1 MSTNNYR
8 ISEVEKQFAIAHL
21 TRTGEEFINSIRDI
35 NEKQWYMRPG
45 PGQWSAAEC
54 ADHLLQTELYY
65 FMPTIQQML
74 AEPANPD
81 RRSETQGK
89 DEISYQS
96 MENRSYKIKGQP
108 WDESSET
115 VVDKAALMEA
125 FTAKRKE
132 IIEWL
137 RQSDDEFRVHYT
149 TFPGL
154 ETIDVY
160 QFILMISGHTTRH
173 TGQINDIKE
182 LEFFQQAVPA

>member
-1 MSTNNYR
+1 MSTTNYK
-8 ISEVEKQFAIAHL
+8 ISEEEKQFAISHL
-21 TRTGEEFINSIRDI
+21 TKTGEEFINSIRDI
-35 NEKQWYMRPG
+35 NEKQWYLRPG
-45 PGQWSAAEC
+45 PGQWSVAEC

-65 FMPTIQQML
+65 LMPTIQQML
-74 AEPANPD
+74 AEPADPD
-81 RRSETQGK
+81 RLSETQGK
-89 DEISYQS
+89 DEISFQS
-96 MENRSYKIKGQP
+96 MENRTFKIIGQP
-108 WDESSET
+108 WEESS
-115 VVDKAALMEA
+115 DKVIDKNALIDA

-137 RQSDDEFRVHYT
+137 SQSNDDFRVHYT

-182 LEFFQQAVPA
+182 LEFFQQAVSA

>member
-1 MSTNNYR
+1 MSTNTHQ
-8 ISEVEKQFAIAHL
+8 ISDSEKQFAIDYL
-21 TRTGEEFINSIRDI
+21 KRTGEAFIAAIKDFDDR
-35 NEKQWYMRPG
+35 KWHLRPG

-81 RRSETQGK
+81 RRSETENK
-89 DEISYQS
+89 DEMSYAS
-96 MENRSYKIKGQP
+96 MENRSYKIKGAP
-108 WDESSET
+108 WEESSEK
-115 VVDKAALMEA
+115 VVDKEALTAA
-125 FTAKRKE
+125 FSTKRSE

-137 RQSDDEFRVHYT
+137 RNSNDNLRVHYT

-154 ETIDVY
+154 DTIDVY

-182 LEFFQQAVPA
+182 LNSYRAAVSA

>member
-1 MSTNNYR
+1 MSTTNYK
-8 ISEVEKQFAIAHL
+8 ISEEEKQFAITHL
-21 TRTGEEFINSIRDI
+21 TKTGEEFINSIRDI
-35 NEKQWYMRPG
+35 NEKQWYLRPG
-45 PGQWSAAEC
+45 PGQWSVAEC

-65 FMPTIQQML
+65 LMPTIQQML
-74 AEPANPD
+74 AEPADPD
-81 RRSETQGK
+81 RLSETQGK
-89 DEISYQS
+89 DEISFQS
-96 MENRSYKIKGQP
+96 MENRTFKIKGQP
-108 WDESSET
+108 WEESS
-115 VVDKAALMEA
+115 DKVIDKNALIDA

-137 RQSDDEFRVHYT
+137 NQSNDDFRVHYT

-173 TGQINDIKE
+173 TGQIKDIKE